1 MLIIIIVV
9 NVGTHVRDTNKID
22 GLTLLTFSD
31 ASGGGVSVR
40 SLIMSTSET

>member
-1 MLIIIIVV
+1 MMIINAGIKQHTKGNIEA
-9 NVGTHVRDTNKID
+9 

-40 SLIMSTSET
+40 SFIMSTSET